1 LTSVLRFI
9 AITQNLQFLQDFQGY
24 AEYSETQWPYQL
36 LHVSLLKE
44 TIASMAQLNGGFE
57 KLGLDEDAFGEKS
70 ALANLR
76 TFDAFPKTKPTYTT
90 TTSAGGLTTLI
101 LAALCALLT
110 ITELLTWSRGTESHH
125 FSVER
130 GVSHELQLNL
140 DIVVAMHCSD
150 LHVNVQDAAMDRIMA
165 GDLLKKDDT
174 IFSLWDNSRKNK
186 NRRGNHAT
194 YPQVDANRLNSGNA
208 ARKRAEEED
217 THVSHVL
224 GHMRDNPSKKFEKTP
239 RLKRWENADA
249 CRIYG
254 SLEGN
259 KVQGDFHITARGH
272 GYMEFGGA
280 AHLQHANFNFS
291 HQINELSFG
300 PHYPG
305 ILNPLDKTGDST
317 PANFHKFQYFV
328 SIVPTIFTSRKVSTS
343 NGALDPRLV
352 PQPPTLDM
360 TPHEKVDKEGRVVHV
375 PVKSSKKD
383 HRSIFTN
390 QYAATSQSRE
400 VASNT
405 IPGIFFKYD
414 IEPILLIVSASKT
427 SFLALCVR
435 LVNVISGIL
444 VGGGWCFQ
452 LWMWM
457 SESGLVKLGRRGMNR
472 RTSGFIGEK
481 GDL

>member
-1 LTSVLRFI
+1 
-9 AITQNLQFLQDFQGY
+9 
-24 AEYSETQWPYQL
+24 
-36 LHVSLLKE
+36 
-44 TIASMAQLNGGFE
+44 MAQLNGGLGGFE
-57 KLGLDEDAFGEKS
+57 KHGLDEDAFGEKS
-70 ALANLR
+70 PLANLR

-101 LAALCALLT
+101 IAILCTLLT

-125 FSVER
+125 FTVER

-140 DIVVAMHCSD
+140 DIVLAMRCAD

-174 IFSLWDNSRKNK
+174 LFSLYADPSRRGGR
-186 NRRGNHAT
+186 NRRSQSPSTPADKLGNS
-194 YPQVDANRLNSGNA
+194 DASRL
-208 ARKRAEEED
+208 RAEEED
-217 THVSHVL
+217 QHVSHVL
-224 GHMRDNPSKKFEKTP
+224 GHLRSNPTKKFLSTP
-239 RLKRWENADA
+239 KLHRWESADA

-272 GYMEFGGA
+272 GYMEFGGQQ
-280 AHLQHANFNFS
+280 HLGHESFNFS
-291 HQINELSFG
+291 HHINELSFG
-300 PHYPG
+300 PHYPSL
-305 ILNPLDKTGDST
+305 LNPLDKTGDT
-317 PANFHKFQYFV
+317 TEAHFHKFQYYLN
-328 SIVPTIFTSRKVSTS
+328 IVPTIFTSRRVSTPS
-343 NGALDPRLV
+343 GALDPALL

-360 TPHEKVDKEGRVVHV
+360 TPHTAS
-375 PVKSSKKD
+375 KSGFFSGSSSSEQVTHIPHPAKKD

-414 IEPILLIVSASKT
+414 IEPILLIVSARNGSL
-427 SFLALCVR
+427 LALLVR
-435 LVNVISGIL
+435 LVNVVSGVL

-452 LWMWM
+452 LWSWGR
-457 SESGLVKLGRRGMNR
+457 EGGWLGGRRKG
-472 RTSGFIGEK
+472 
-481 GDL
+481 GDLMI

>member
-1 LTSVLRFI
+1 
-9 AITQNLQFLQDFQGY
+9 
-24 AEYSETQWPYQL
+24 
-36 LHVSLLKE
+36 
-44 TIASMAQLNGGFE
+44 MAQLNGGLGGFE
-57 KLGLDEDAFGEKS
+57 KHGLDEDAFGEKS

-90 TTSAGGLTTLI
+90 TTSAGGLTTVI

-110 ITELLTWSRGTESHH
+110 LSELLTWSRGTESHH
-125 FSVER
+125 FTVER

-140 DIVVAMHCSD
+140 DIVVAMHCAD

-174 IFSLWDNSRKNK
+174 LFSLWDTSRR
-186 NRRGNHAT
+186 NRLRRSSNAA
-194 YPQVDANRLNSGNA
+194 YPQVDGNKLGSGDL

-217 THVSHVL
+217 QHVSHVL
-224 GHMRDNPSKKFEKTP
+224 GHMRDNPTKKFQKTP
-239 RLKRWENADA
+239 KLHRWETSDA

-272 GYMEFGGA
+272 GYIEFGGQQ
-280 AHLQHANFNFS
+280 HLGHESFNFT

-300 PHYPG
+300 PHYPNL
-305 ILNPLDKTGDST
+305 LNPLDKTGDIT
-317 PANFHKFQYFV
+317 EAHFHKFQYYLN
-328 SIVPTIFTSRKVSTS
+328 IVPTIFTSRRVSTPS
-343 NGALDPRLV
+343 GALDPRLL

-360 TPHEKVDKEGRVVHV
+360 TPHSKSKDGRVTHV
-375 PVKSSKKD
+375 PITSKQKRD

-414 IEPILLIVSASKT
+414 IEPILLIVSARNT
-427 SFLALCVR
+427 SFLALAVR
-435 LVNVISGIL
+435 LVNVISGL
-444 VGGGWCFQ
+444 
-452 LWMWM
+452 LLKM
-457 SESGLVKLGRRGMNR
+457 
-472 RTSGFIGEK
+472 SGFLGKK
-481 GDL
+481 GI

>member
-1 LTSVLRFI
+1 
-9 AITQNLQFLQDFQGY
+9 
-24 AEYSETQWPYQL
+24 
-36 LHVSLLKE
+36 
-44 TIASMAQLNGGFE
+44 MAQLNGGFE
-57 KLGLDEDAFGEKS
+57 KLALDEDAFGEKS

-76 TFDAFPKTKPTYTT
+76 TFDAFPKTKSTYTT
-90 TTSAGGLTTLI
+90 TTSAGGLTTVI
-101 LAALCALLT
+101 LAALCILLT
-110 ITELLTWSRGTESHH
+110 ITELITWSHGTESHH
-125 FSVER
+125 FTVER

-174 IFSLWDNSRKNK
+174 LFSLWDNSRKAK
-186 NRRGNHAT
+186 NRRSGQAAYMGT
-194 YPQVDANRLNSGNA
+194 GPDSNRLNAADA

-217 THVSHVL
+217 KHVAHVL

-272 GYMEFGGA
+272 GYLEYGGA
-280 AHLQHANFNFS
+280 THLQHADFNFS

-300 PHYPG
+300 PHYPSL
-305 ILNPLDKTGDST
+305 LNPLDKTGDMT
-317 PANFHKFQYFV
+317 AAHFHKFQYFV
-328 SIVPTIFTSRKVSTS
+328 SIVPTIFTSRKVSTAS
-343 NGALDPRLV
+343 GALDPRLV

-360 TPHEKVDKEGRVVHV
+360 TPREKLDKEGRVVHV
-375 PVKSSKKD
+375 PVKASKKD
-383 HRSIFTN
+383 SRSIFTN

-414 IEPILLIVSASKT
+414 IEPILLIVSASNT

-435 LVNVISGIL
+435 LVNVIAGVI
-444 VGGGWCFQ
+444 VGGGWVFQ
-452 LWMWM
+452 LWMWV
-457 SESGLVKLGRRGMNR
+457 SESGLVKMGRRSINR

-481 GDL
+481 GDLGR